1 MGNRTSARKPARSRL
16 PHPDTLLVELDNAL
30 RTLFAPARSSKSMPG
45 EERMAA
51 LEDPERRLSSQL
63 MRVNHAG
70 EVCAQALYRG
80 QMLVAREGRV
90 KALLAHAAEEE
101 GDHLAWTERRLSELG
116 ARKSILNPLWYLSS
130 FALGALSGLAG
141 DRLSLGFLAETERQ
155 VERHLESHARR
166 LPAVD
171 QRSRAIVEQMKLDEA
186 GHATTARRQGG
197 AELPPPA
204 RAAMQLF
211 ARVMT
216 TASRWL

>member
-1 MGNRTSARKPARSRL
+1 MASRAPARKPARRQL
-16 PHPDTLLVELDNAL
+16 PHPDTLIVELDNAL
-30 RTLFAPARSSKSMPG
+30 RTLFAPARSSKSTPG
-45 EERMAA
+45 EEAIA
-51 LEDPERRLSSQL
+51 ELEDPERRLSSQL

-80 QMLVAREGRV
+80 QMLVARESRV
-90 KALLAHAAEEE
+90 KALLARAAEEE

-116 ARKSILNPLWYLSS
+116 ARKSVLNPLWYLSS

-155 VERHLESHARR
+155 VERHLQSHVLQ
-166 LPAVD
+166 LPEGD
-171 QRSRAIVEQMKLDEA
+171 QRSRAIVEQMKQDEA
-186 GHATTARRQGG
+186 GHAIAARRQGG
-197 AELPPPA
+197 AELPFPA

-216 TASRWL
+216 TTSRWL